1 MDSSRSPHPV
11 PAGLLAAL
19 RSQGWFATCEDSFQ
33 LALLGQA
40 RLRHLAA
47 GETLFTRGSE
57 ADGLHCVLAGA
68 LKISS
73 DNPVSGAQRLWA
85 YLEPYQWF
93 GELSLLD
100 GQPHSLD
107 AIADQ
112 DSRILSVPKARLDAW
127 LQAHPRHW
135 RDLSRLACARLRW
148 MQAATE
154 DRDQLSLDEQVAR
167 RLVLSA
173 SNAGQLVW
181 GHWRRRVRLPQEHL
195 ASMLGVSRQTINK
208 ALRRLERDGLLRLG
222 YAEIEI
228 LQLEHLV
235 VRAGAFDPV
244 VYPGMTVPPWVH
256 KAVSGP

>member
-1 MDSSRSPHPV
+1 ME
-11 PAGLLAAL
+11 AL
-19 RSQGWFATCEDSFQ
+19 ELHGRIYYTIGELHT
-33 LALLGQA
+33 A
-40 RLRHLAA
+40 RDHFRK
-47 GETLFTRGSE
+47 
-57 ADGLHCVLAGA
+57 A
-68 LKISS
+68 LKLDPDHQACKDMYHTIKSIT
-73 DNPVSGAQRLWA
+73 DGRKKFERAQADKDYEGAAEQLVEMINVDINHRTV
-85 YLEPYQWF
+85 
-93 GELSLLD
+93 
-100 GQPHSLD
+100 
-107 AIADQ
+107 
-112 DSRILSVPKARLDAW
+112 VPKARLDAW

-135 RDLSRLACARLRW
+135 RELSRLACARLRGL
-148 MQAATE
+148 QAATE
-154 DRDQLSLDEQVAR
+154 DRDQLSVDDQVAR

-235 VRAGAFDPV
+235 VRAGTFDPV
-244 VYPGMTVPPWVH
+244 VYPGMAVPPWVL